1 MAKGSGKERQRS
13 QRQLRVGEALRH
25 ALSDFLARREL
36 RDPALERR
44 SVTVSEVRVSPDM
57 RHATAFVSVLG
68 DDDLDAVLAGLGRAA
83 PHITSQIAGMV
94 RPKYSPKLAFLADTA
109 FDQANRIS
117 EILLAPSVAR
127 DLVQTPSDDR
137 NDS

>member
-1 MAKGSGKERQRS
+1 M
-13 QRQLRVGEALRH
+13 RVGEALRH

-36 RDPALERR
+36 RDPALEGR

-68 DDDLDAVLAGLGRAA
+68 DADLDAVLDGLRRAA

-94 RPKYSPKLAFLADTA
+94 RLKYSPKLAFLADTA

-117 EILLAPSVAR
+117 EILLAHSVAR
-127 DLVQTPSDDR
+127 DLAPSTSDDG

>member
-1 MAKGSGKERQRS
+1 MRKGSGKERQRS

-36 RDPALERR
+36 RDPALEGR

-68 DDDLDAVLAGLGRAA
+68 DDDLDAVLDGGETPGGSPSTLVD
-83 PHITSQIAGMV
+83 V
-94 RPKYSPKLAFLADTA
+94 RGEKPILIREGEIPWEAV
-109 FDQANRIS
+109 IS
-117 EILLAPSVAR
+117 SLR
-127 DLVQTPSDDR
+127 
-137 NDS
+137 